1 MQRQEGD
8 GRFMNKA
15 EAAAMSSRDML
26 AKLDTSEQGLSQ
38 AEVKT
43 RQLTYGRNALTARN
57 SGALPIL
64 ARQFKSVLVYFLLV
78 AAIVAFVTNDLSDGV
93 IITAIL
99 LINAFLGFIQEY
111 RSERTIEAL
120 SSLIMRRALVVR
132 DGQRVLVDVTD
143 LVPGD
148 IAVLKEGDVVPADLK
163 LLTSDQLEMNES
175 PLTGE
180 SASIVK
186 GASSTTAGGAEA
198 TLLFAGSIV
207 EEGEATG
214 VVYAI
219 GNQTQLGGIATLS
232 TGIRRVTQY
241 ERSLQAFSTLL
252 IRIILL
258 TLGLAFIVKLA
269 ITRSLSSVPELLLF
283 IIALAIAVVPEA
295 LPVIATVTLSRG
307 AQQLAKDHVVVKRLP
322 ALEDLGNVTVL
333 CTDKTGTL
341 TENRMVVQKTVT
353 DDATLFQTLVYAA
366 AGSHD
371 QTGAQSMSS
380 YDDALL
386 ATCSP
391 EVQAKASRFRELHE
405 IPFDPAVR
413 RRRVVLED
421 QEAGKQYLV
430 VIGSAETLL
439 DLSNSPKAQ
448 AYRDEIASEGREG
461 LRHLAVAYSEVKYT
475 DTFDVSAHEHDL
487 TFLGFVALSD
497 PLRPSTRPTMEMAEK
512 LGVAIKILTGDSKE
526 VAGYVAGQI
535 DLLPAGGRVY
545 TGDEIEAMTPD
556 ELART
561 VRQSSI
567 FARVSPQQKYAIIQ
581 ALKVYE
587 VVGYQGDGINDAPA
601 LKLADVGIAV
611 DSATDVAKSS
621 ADIILLKPDL
631 AVIINGI
638 RYGRAIFANINKYIK
653 YTMVG
658 NFGNYFALTALFLVS
673 FTLPLLPRQVLLI
686 SLLTDVP
693 LVTIATDTVSDDEV
707 LRPEKYDV
715 HSLMFISLVL
725 GSLTALFEL
734 AFFATLSGQTAGF
747 AETSLYLFFSFTQ
760 LVVIFSIRSKVH
772 FWREQPPSRP
782 LTIAIGATFLVMLAL
797 PYIGPLAA
805 IFAFVPLPLG
815 VLALIIGAS
824 ALYLVVL
831 DIVKVWYYQTI
842 PAHPTGHG

>member
-1 MQRQEGD
+1 
-8 GRFMNKA
+8 
-15 EAAAMSSRDML
+15 
-26 AKLDTSEQGLSQ
+26 
-38 AEVKT
+38 
-43 RQLTYGRNALTARN
+43 
-57 SGALPIL
+57 
-64 ARQFKSVLVYFLLV
+64 
-78 AAIVAFVTNDLSDGV
+78 
-93 IITAIL
+93 
-99 LINAFLGFIQEY
+99 
-111 RSERTIEAL
+111 
-120 SSLIMRRALVVR
+120 
-132 DGQRVLVDVTD
+132 
-143 LVPGD
+143 
-148 IAVLKEGDVVPADLK
+148 
-163 LLTSDQLEMNES
+163 
-175 PLTGE
+175 
-180 SASIVK
+180 
-186 GASSTTAGGAEA
+186 
-198 TLLFAGSIV
+198 
-207 EEGEATG
+207 
-214 VVYAI
+214 
-219 GNQTQLGGIATLS
+219 
-232 TGIRRVTQY
+232 
-241 ERSLQAFSTLL
+241 
-252 IRIILL
+252 
-258 TLGLAFIVKLA
+258 
-269 ITRSLSSVPELLLF
+269 
-283 IIALAIAVVPEA
+283 
-295 LPVIATVTLSRG
+295 
-307 AQQLAKDHVVVKRLP
+307 
-322 ALEDLGNVTVL
+322 
-333 CTDKTGTL
+333 
-341 TENRMVVQKTVT
+341 
-353 DDATLFQTLVYAA
+353 
-366 AGSHD
+366 
-371 QTGAQSMSS
+371 
-380 YDDALL
+380 
-386 ATCSP
+386 
-391 EVQAKASRFRELHE
+391 
-405 IPFDPAVR
+405 
-413 RRRVVLED
+413 
-421 QEAGKQYLV
+421 
-430 VIGSAETLL
+430 
-439 DLSNSPKAQ
+439 
-448 AYRDEIASEGREG
+448 
-461 LRHLAVAYSEVKYT
+461 
-475 DTFDVSAHEHDL
+475 
-487 TFLGFVALSD
+487 
-497 PLRPSTRPTMEMAEK
+497 
-512 LGVAIKILTGDSKE
+512 
-526 VAGYVAGQI
+526 VAGQI

-545 TGDEIEAMTPD
+545 TGDEIASMTPD
-556 ELART
+556 ELAKT
-561 VRQSSI
+561 VRQSSV

-805 IFAFVPLPLG
+805 IFAFVPLPLS